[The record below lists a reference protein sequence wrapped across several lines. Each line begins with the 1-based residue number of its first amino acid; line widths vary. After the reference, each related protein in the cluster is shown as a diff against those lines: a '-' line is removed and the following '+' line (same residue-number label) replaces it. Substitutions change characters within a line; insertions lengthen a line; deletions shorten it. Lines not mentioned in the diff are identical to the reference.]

1 MSSTRKHSRAIRAI
15 TSISIGIVALSA
27 IGWLGLGRVSGSLNR
42 VDAFANVKNRP
53 NKPTSAIN
61 LLLVGSDNRAG
72 LTRAQI
78 RELWVGGTEVAAGA
92 RSDTML
98 LIHISKARD
107 SAVIVSLPRDSLVT
121 IPEHISSADSTKTVP
136 ARQNK
141 LNAAFNFGGAP
152 LLISTLENA
161 TGLRIDH
168 YIEINFL
175 GFKNI
180 IDALGGIDVCINK
193 SINDKKSNLVLDAGL
208 QTLDGIQALKYV
220 RARYFDGL
228 GDIGRMKRQQEFM
241 SAVLRKA
248 TSTGTLLNP
257 IKLVNFFNA
266 AIKTV
271 TTDEELSKNDLLTL
285 GKQLKNLSANK
296 VRTLTVPLSNANGRV
311 AGLGSVV
318 IWDNALAPELFNRLL
333 NDQPIIDEVTASPSA
348 SPSASASASAS
359 PSTTIVDK
367 FKTQTASDNTC
378 PSAK

>member
-15 TSISIGIVALSA
+15 TSISVGIVALSA
-27 IGWLGLGRVSGSLNR
+27 IGWLGLGRVSGSINR
-42 VDAFANVKNRP
+42 IDAFANVENRP
-53 NKPTSAIN
+53 EKPTSAMN
-61 LLLVGSDNRAG
+61 FLLVGSDNRAG
-72 LTRAQI
+72 LTKAQI

-98 LIHISKARD
+98 LVHISKKRD
-107 SAVIVSLPRDSLVT
+107 NAVIISLPRDSVVT
-121 IPEHISSADSTKTVP
+121 IPEHISSDGTKTIP

-141 LNAAFNFGGAP
+141 LNAAFSFGGAP
-152 LLISTLENA
+152 LLISTLEGA

-180 IDALGGIDVCINK
+180 IDALGGIDVCVKK
-193 SINDKKSNLVLDAGL
+193 SINDTKSNLVLDAGL
-208 QTLDGIQALKYV
+208 HTLDGIQALKYV
-220 RARYFDGL
+220 RTRYFDGL

-248 TSTGTLLNP
+248 SSTGTLLNP

-271 TTDEELSKNDLLTL
+271 TTDEQLNKNDLLTL
-285 GKQLKNLSANK
+285 GKQLKNLSADN
-296 VRTLTVPLSNANGRV
+296 VRTLTVPLSNANARV
-311 AGLGSVV
+311 SGLGSVV
-318 IWDNALAPELFNRLL
+318 LWDEVLAPELFDRLK
-333 NDQPIIDEVTASPSA
+333 NDQAIIDEVKAT
-348 SPSASASASAS
+348 PSASASASAS
-359 PSTTIVDK
+359 PTTTIVDK
-367 FKTQTASDNTC
+367 FKTQTASDNSC

>member
-15 TSISIGIVALSA
+15 TSISVGIVALSA
-27 IGWLGLGRVSGSLNR
+27 IGWLGLGRVSGSINR
-42 VDAFANVKNRP
+42 IDAFANVENRP
-53 NKPTSAIN
+53 EKPTSAMN
-61 LLLVGSDNRAG
+61 FLLVGSDNRAG
-72 LTRAQI
+72 LTKAQI

-98 LIHISKARD
+98 LVHISKKRD
-107 SAVIVSLPRDSLVT
+107 NAVIISLPRDSVVT
-121 IPEHISSADSTKTVP
+121 IPEHISSDGTKTIP

-141 LNAAFNFGGAP
+141 LNAAFSFGGAP
-152 LLISTLENA
+152 LLISTLEGA

-180 IDALGGIDVCINK
+180 IDALGGIDVCVKK
-193 SINDKKSNLVLDAGL
+193 SINDTKSNLVLDAGL
-208 QTLDGIQALKYV
+208 HTLDGIQALKYV
-220 RARYFDGL
+220 RTRYFDGL

-248 TSTGTLLNP
+248 SSTGTLLNP

-271 TTDEELSKNDLLTL
+271 TTDEQLNKNDLLTL
-285 GKQLKNLSANK
+285 GKQLKNLSADN
-296 VRTLTVPLSNANGRV
+296 VRTLTVPLSNANARV
-311 AGLGSVV
+311 PGLGSVV
-318 IWDNALAPELFNRLL
+318 LWDEVLAPELFDRLK
-333 NDQPIIDEVTASPSA
+333 NDQAIIDEVKAT
-348 SPSASASASAS
+348 PSASASASAS
-359 PSTTIVDK
+359 PTTTIVDK
-367 FKTQTASDNTC
+367 FKTQTASDNSC

>member
-1 MSSTRKHSRAIRAI
+1 MSSTRKHSRAIRVI
-15 TSISIGIVALSA
+15 TSLSVGIVALSA

-42 VDAFANVKNRP
+42 IDAFANVKNRP
-53 NKPTSAIN
+53 EKPTSAMN

-78 RELWVGGTEVAAGA
+78 RELKVGGTEVAAGG

-98 LIHISKARD
+98 LVHISKARD
-107 SAVIVSLPRDSLVT
+107 SAVIISLPRDSLVT
-121 IPEHISSADSTKTVP
+121 IPEHISSSDSTKTVP
-136 ARQNK
+136 ARKNK
-141 LNAAFNFGGAP
+141 LNAAFSFGGAP
-152 LLISTLENA
+152 LLIETLEGE

-180 IDALGGIDVCINK
+180 IDALGGIDVCVKKDIDDPK
-193 SINDKKSNLVLDAGL
+193 SYLKISAGL
-208 QTLDGIQALKYV
+208 QTLNGLDSLKYV
-220 RARYFDGL
+220 RTRQFDGL

-271 TTDEELSKNDLLTL
+271 TTDEELDKNDLLTL
-285 GKQLKNLSANK
+285 GKQLKNLSADR
-296 VRTLTVPLSNANGRV
+296 VRTLTIPLSNANGRADGV
-311 AGLGSVV
+311 GSVV
-318 IWDNALAPELFNRLL
+318 IWDKALAADLFTRLM
-333 NDQPIIDEVTASPSA
+333 NDQQIFDEVTAT
-348 SPSASASASAS
+348 PSASAS
-359 PSTTIVDK
+359 PTTTIVDK
-367 FKTQTASDNTC
+367 FKSEQASNKEC
-378 PSAK
+378 ASAK

>member
-15 TSISIGIVALSA
+15 TSISVGIVALSA
-27 IGWLGLGRVSGSLNR
+27 IGWLGLGRVSGSINR
-42 VDAFANVKNRP
+42 IDAFANVENRP
-53 NKPTSAIN
+53 EKPTSAMN
-61 LLLVGSDNRAG
+61 FLLVGSDNRAG
-72 LTRAQI
+72 LSKAQI

-98 LIHISKARD
+98 LVHISKKRD
-107 SAVIVSLPRDSLVT
+107 NAVIISLPRDSVVT
-121 IPEHISSADSTKTVP
+121 IPEHISSDGTKTIP

-141 LNAAFNFGGAP
+141 LNAAFSFGGAP
-152 LLISTLENA
+152 LLISTLEGA

-180 IDALGGIDVCINK
+180 IDALGGIDVCVKK
-193 SINDKKSNLVLDAGL
+193 SINDTKSNLVLDAGL
-208 QTLDGIQALKYV
+208 HTLDGIQALKYV
-220 RARYFDGL
+220 RTRYFDGL

-248 TSTGTLLNP
+248 SSTGTLLNP

-271 TTDEELSKNDLLTL
+271 TTDEQLNKNDLLTL
-285 GKQLKNLSANK
+285 GKQLKNLSADN
-296 VRTLTVPLSNANGRV
+296 VRTLTVPLSNANARV
-311 AGLGSVV
+311 SGLGSVV
-318 IWDNALAPELFNRLL
+318 LWDEVLAPELFDRLK
-333 NDQPIIDEVTASPSA
+333 NDQAIIDEVKAT
-348 SPSASASASAS
+348 PSASASASAS
-359 PSTTIVDK
+359 PTTTIVDK
-367 FKTQTASDNTC
+367 FKTQTASDNSC